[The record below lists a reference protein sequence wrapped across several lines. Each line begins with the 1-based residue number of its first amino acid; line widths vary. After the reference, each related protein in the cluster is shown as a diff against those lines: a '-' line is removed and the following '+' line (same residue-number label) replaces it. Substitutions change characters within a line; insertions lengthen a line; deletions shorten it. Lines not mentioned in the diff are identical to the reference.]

1 MKQKRD
7 MTGWVLVFLAA
18 VFAALLM
25 SRADSVRVAS
35 LYGGRTSFEGPKAAF
50 CCLRDEWLAG
60 PGFAPSRT
68 RPGKARLELFN
79 QLAVR
84 PSFDSAP
91 DYLLKAV
98 PGIGRR
104 IASALIAMRRG
115 GHVSPKK
122 LLSVPGVGHKR
133 LKSLKR
139 AFTFGPPKAPPDPI
153 MLNL

>member
-1 MKQKRD
+1 

-18 VFAALLM
+18 VFAALLV
-25 SRADSVRVAS
+25 SRADSVGVAS
-35 LYGGRTSFEGPKAAF
+35 LYGGRTSFAAPKVAF

-60 PGFAPSRT
+60 PEFAPSRT

-79 QLAVR
+79 QFAVR
-84 PSFDSAP
+84 PSLDSAP

-115 GHVSPKK
+115 GHLSPKE
-122 LLSVPGVGHKR
+122 LLSIPGVGQKR
-133 LKSLKR
+133 LKSLEM
-139 AFTFGPPKAPPDPI
+139 AFAVGPPTAPPDPI